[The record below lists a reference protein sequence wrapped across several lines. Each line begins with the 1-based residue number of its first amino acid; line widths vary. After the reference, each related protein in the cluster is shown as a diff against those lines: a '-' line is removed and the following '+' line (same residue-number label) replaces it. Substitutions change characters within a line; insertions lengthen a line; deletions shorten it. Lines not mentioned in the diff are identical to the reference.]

1 MANTNPTQITE
12 IFDIIEK
19 SLELSFF
26 PILKEVYMD
35 WLEEVNTEEERV
47 NQIFSFSEYM
57 DILNKSPKCEL
68 RTSAQYLKDMF
79 NFYGKDENGNF
90 SLFKREHPGA
100 PQVAGQF
107 RTQERI
113 YDNLINFTEEGFNN
127 KFILLIGPNGSSKS
141 SLIKKIMKT
150 MEDYSR
156 VDEGALYTFSWIFP
170 LDNYVKGSLGLSTKQ
185 APKNVNSFAHLEDS
199 EISAI
204 LTSELKDHPFLI
216 IPLKTR
222 QKMIKELLKDEH
234 DLLESVQQSYIYNG
248 DLSKRNKLIFDALLK
263 NYKGD
268 YQQVFKHIR
277 VEKFF
282 IDKRYSTGAATIEP
296 QLHVDARLQQ
306 ITMDKRLASLP
317 PSLQSLNLFNLNGEV
332 VLANRGVL
340 EYSDLLKRPLDTFK
354 YLLMTMETKTIN
366 LQGILTELD
375 IFFVGSS
382 NEVHFDAFKQHPDFN
397 SFKGRF
403 SFLRV
408 PYLLNHKEEQIIYKD
423 QVRNVRDKAVF
434 EPHALEALCL
444 WSVMTRMRQPQG
456 KNYKDNKLGEI
467 AEKLTPIE
475 KALLLSKNLMPEYLN
490 QEQQQ
495 ILNLGKEDVALE
507 FENDQM
513 YEGKFGISP
522 REVKQIIYEISNEE
536 NNVTF
541 IEVIEF
547 LKEMSDKKAEYDF
560 LNISAQ
566 GDYHNP
572 KKFLYLVEQY
582 TLSSFDTELR
592 DSLGL
597 VDNRSYE
604 EYIGKYV
611 KQINAMIKGEKLK
624 NNTTGKFEDPDIFYV
639 KEFESNI
646 HLKENPE
653 SFRSHILS
661 KLGAFSLDNPGEAI
675 VYTQVLDVIT
685 KQLKETFRND
695 QKKNIDQVGKN
706 LVYFVEEIE
715 NKKNNKNIKSGL
727 SKDGRIQIQTILDHL
742 NNKYGYSERGAI
754 NCLKYLIKKRYDSA
768 H

>member
-1 MANTNPTQITE
+1 
-12 IFDIIEK
+12 
-19 SLELSFF
+19 
-26 PILKEVYMD
+26 MD

-47 NQIFSFSEYM
+47 NQILSFDEYM
-57 DILNKSPKCEL
+57 DILESNPKREM

-107 RTQERI
+107 RTQEKI

-127 KFILLIGPNGSSKS
+127 KFILLVGPNGSSKS
-141 SLIKKIMKT
+141 SLVKKIMKT

-156 VDEGALYTFSWIFP
+156 LDEGALFTFSWIFP
-170 LDNYVKGSLGLSTKQ
+170 LDNYIKGSLGLSTKQ
-185 APKNVNSFAHLEDS
+185 VDKYVNSFAHLEDS

-222 QKMIKELLKDEH
+222 QKMIKELLKDEP
-234 DLLESVQQSYIYNG
+234 DLLESVQQSYLYNG

-268 YQQVFKHIR
+268 YKQVFKHIR
-277 VEKFF
+277 VEKFN

-296 QLHVDARLQQ
+296 QLHVDAKLQQ

-340 EYSDLLKRPLDTFK
+340 EFSDLLKRPLDTFK
-354 YLLMTMETKTIN
+354 YLLMTMETKSIN

-375 IFFVGSS
+375 IFFIGSS
-382 NEVHFDAFKQHPDFN
+382 NEVHFEAFKQHPDFK

-408 PYLLNHKEEQIIYKD
+408 PYLLNFKEEEIIYKD
-423 QVRNVRDKAVF
+423 QVRNVRDKAIF

-444 WSVMTRMRQPQG
+444 WSVMTRMRHPDA
-456 KNYKDNKLGEI
+456 KDYKDKKLGDI
-467 AEKLTPIE
+467 AGKLTPIE
-475 KALLLSKNLMPEYLN
+475 KALLLASDTMPEYLN

-495 ILNLGKEDVALE
+495 ILKLGKQDIALE
-507 FENDQM
+507 FENDPT
-513 YEGKFGISP
+513 YEGKFGVSP
-522 REVKQIIYEISNEE
+522 REVKQIIYEISNEVD
-536 NNVTF
+536 NVTF

-547 LKEMSDKKAEYDF
+547 LKELSDKKSEYDF
-560 LNISAQ
+560 LNIGPQ

-582 TLSSFDTELR
+582 ALSSFDKELR

-604 EYIGKYV
+604 DYIGKYV
-611 KQINAMIKGEKLK
+611 QQINAIIKGEKLK
-624 NNTTGKFEDPDIFYV
+624 NLVTGKFEEPDMYYV

-646 HLKENPE
+646 HLKENSE

-661 KLGAFSLDNPGEAI
+661 KLGAYSLDNPGKPI
-675 VYTQVLDVIT
+675 VYTEVLDTISQ
-685 KQLKETFRND
+685 QLKETFRNE
-695 QKKNIDQVGKN
+695 QKKIIDQVGKN

-727 SKDGRIQIQTILDHL
+727 SSDGRDQIQNILDHL
-742 NNKYGYSERGAI
+742 NTKHGYSERGAI
-754 NCLKYLIKKRYDSA
+754 NCLKYLIKKRYDTA